1 MPRLPLTEEQKD
13 AVGAPAGRLFIEA
26 APGAGKT
33 TVAAERF
40 GVLRFNQRSRG
51 AGPIVAVSFTRSATG
66 ELHRRVRRRW
76 GSSALS
82 WPHRVMTIDSLV
94 CNIVGHLLREGV
106 IRWPGDHTS
115 LEVLDDWR
123 GHRGYRWLIANSYRR
138 AATIDSNGIVTSVG
152 RPVVNPRA
160 GIGSRAEFHRHLEAG
175 RCTHEEV
182 RDVLAA
188 VLRSATRRQS
198 VVYFLSAAAVHLV
211 VDEVFDANGLDLRL
225 VDLACEANIPV
236 TLVGDPWQ
244 ALYGFRGARPDLVP
258 KLLAARGF
266 ASLPLSHSFRF
277 QSRGMIDLSR
287 ALRAGGPVSLEGG
300 NDYDVV
306 LASQWDQLWG
316 APDHVLP
323 VSFGRTTNKTDAA
336 AIVLRDH
343 LVYSTFNQ
351 HAIFLPEAL
360 VLLGLDQDT
369 YRSEGATVLGGV
381 VEKIAGSGEDAPV
394 KGLKALRNAM
404 KDLGAARRPPSG
416 TPDNEQRQVDRLTAL
431 AARVRCGERLV
442 PGMTIHQAKGRE
454 WDFVGVRLSDTELGR
469 LAVGLDQSVESDRAL
484 YVALTRAKRV
494 CALSHEDL

>member
-1 MPRLPLTEEQKD
+1 MPRLPLTEEQVD
-13 AVGAPAGRLFIEA
+13 AVVARDDRLFIEA

-33 TVAAERF
+33 TVAAERY
-40 GVLRFNQRSRG
+40 GVLRFNRPHG
-51 AGPIVAVSFTRSATG
+51 APGPIAAVSFTRSATG

-76 GSSALS
+76 GSNALS

-94 CNIVGHLLREGV
+94 CNIVEHLLSQGV
-106 IRWPGDHTS
+106 IRWPGDQTK
-115 LEVLDDWR
+115 LQVLDDWR
-123 GHRGYRWLIANSYRR
+123 GHRGFRWLTAESYRR
-138 AATIDSNGIVTSVG
+138 VATIDNEGVVTSAG
-152 RPVVNPRA
+152 RPVVNPRT
-160 GIGSRAEFHRHLEAG
+160 GIGSRDDFHRHLEAG

-188 VLRSATRRQS
+188 VLRGAPRRRS
-198 VVYFLSAAAVHLV
+198 VIDFLSAAAVHLV
-211 VDEVFDANGLDLRL
+211 VDEIFDANGLDLKL

-258 KLLAARGF
+258 ALLAARGF

-277 QSRGMIDLSR
+277 QSQEMIDRSI
-287 ALRAGGPVSLEGG
+287 ALRAGDPVSVETR
-300 NDYDVV
+300 NDYDIV
-306 LASQWDQLWG
+306 LASQWDELWG
-316 APDHVLP
+316 APEHVLP

-336 AIVLRDH
+336 AIVLLDH

-369 YRSEGATVLGGV
+369 YKSEGATVLGAV
-381 VEKIAGSGEDAPV
+381 VAEISGSCHDAPV
-394 KGLKALRNAM
+394 KGLKALRKAM

-416 TPDNEQRQVDRLTAL
+416 TPQNEQRQVDRLAAL
-431 AARVRCGERLV
+431 AARVRCGKPLV

-454 WDFVGVRLSDTELGR
+454 WDVVGVRLTETEAGR
-469 LAVGLDQSVESDRAL
+469 VAAGLDQSVESDRAL
-484 YVALTRAKRV
+484 YVALTRARQGV
-494 CALSHEDL
+494 RMVA